1 MTMTLYSKRKQL
13 NNITLLH
20 TVGLLNVQTVSVI
33 LRRITPREDGILEEV
48 KCHGTPRALLL
59 LEKMT
64 VFV

>member
-1 MTMTLYSKRKQL
+1 MTMTLYYKRKQL

-20 TVGLLNVQTVSVI
+20 TVGLLNVQMVSVI
-33 LRRITPREDGILEEV
+33 LRRITPWDDGILEEV

>member
-1 MTMTLYSKRKQL
+1 MTLYYKRKQL

-20 TVGLLNVQTVSVI
+20 TVGLLNVQMVSVI
-33 LRRITPREDGILEEV
+33 LRRITPWDGGILEEV